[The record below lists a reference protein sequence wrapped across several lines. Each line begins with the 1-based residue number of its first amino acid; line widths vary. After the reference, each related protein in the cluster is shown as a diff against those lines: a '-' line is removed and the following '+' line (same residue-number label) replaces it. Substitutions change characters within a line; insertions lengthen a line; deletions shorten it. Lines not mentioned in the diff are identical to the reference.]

1 MFLLPSFKTNY
12 RTSTHQERTTKM
24 NIRNEIKSYIAREG
38 ITMSD
43 LVAKLS
49 AAYGWSASVPNLS
62 EKLKRGSLRYR
73 EAQDIADLLG
83 YEIVWQR
90 RRERI

>member
-1 MFLLPSFKTNY
+1 M
-12 RTSTHQERTTKM
+12 KM

-83 YEIVWQR
+83 YEIVWQKR
-90 RRERI
+90 RDRV

>member
-1 MFLLPSFKTNY
+1 MN
-12 RTSTHQERTTKM
+12 QEMALKM

-38 ITMSD
+38 ITMID

-49 AAYGWSASVPNLS
+49 AADGWSASIPNLS

-73 EAQDIADLLG
+73 EVLDIADLLG

-90 RRERI
+90 RRDHGSW